1 MADTP
6 LYQRYNVDNVFNRSV
21 IAGLLYL
28 LNHKI
33 TYEQTWQDNVTEKV
47 TVPFAYNFA
56 NSKDQRFAQDN
67 YTFFGRECFSDKF
80 IDGKFDML
88 PRFAVTYTGS
98 QIDSQNIT
106 NRFVKAK
113 YQKVEDNEIQSYTAF
128 LYSIPLTMNFELE
141 GWIDNYDTAF
151 KIEQKIYETFY
162 KNQTFRVLY
171 RGMSINCCAG
181 FPESITSGEKTVS
194 YSFEQENQLKMSFN
208 ISVEAYYPS
217 FDESM
222 AIPSDKVIENIGY
235 DISHYNASTTPLDKK
250 VELKIDWI
258 SHYPDEKDQSVV
270 FATGSE
276 MEIRWTARS
285 NVSDVRSIILYY
297 ITQDD
302 GDKHIIDVPVFSGNT
317 YYWKIPPFVS
327 KIVHPNIEFIQDE
340 IEIYKKPEVVVAPDK
355 NGVVGT
361 GCFVINDPGD
371 FSHSGYIQ
379 ISCETIDEEGN
390 FEIHDGYVGEIDTD
404 GKLTKI
410 YLYSD
415 IKDKVEFNVMTED
428 PFKYEIET
436 SARKITVG
444 IAYPLDMKICD
455 EKANLL
461 II

>member
-1 MADTP
+1 MDNTP
-6 LYQRYNVDNVFNRSV
+6 LHQRYNVDNVFNRSV

-33 TYEQTWQDNVTEKV
+33 TYDQVWQDNVTERV

-56 NSKDQRFAQDN
+56 SAKDQRFAQDN

-113 YQKVEDNEIQSYTAF
+113 YQKVEDGSIESYTAF
-128 LYSIPLTMNFELE
+128 LYSIPMTLNFELE

-181 FPESITSGEKTVS
+181 FPESITTGEKTVS
-194 YSFEQENQLKMSFN
+194 YSFEQENQLKMTFN
-208 ISVEAYYPS
+208 IAVEAYYPS
-217 FDESM
+217 FDDSV
-222 AIPSDKVIENIGY
+222 AVPSDKVIEHIGA
-235 DISHYNASTTPLDKK
+235 DFNHFSSGVTPLDKK
-250 VELKIDWI
+250 VILTLDSIK
-258 SHYPDEKDQSVV
+258 HYPGEEDESNV
-270 FATGSE
+270 FAVGSE
-276 MEIRWTARS
+276 MEICWTARS
-285 NVSDVRSIILYY
+285 NVSDVWTVILYY
-297 ITQDD
+297 ITEDD
-302 GDKHIIDVPVFSGNT
+302 GDKHIIDFPTFTGNR
-317 YYWKIPPFVS
+317 YYWKIPEFVS
-327 KIVHPNIEFIQDE
+327 RIEQPNIEFIPDE
-340 IEIYKKPEVVVAPDK
+340 IQMYKKPFVVVTP
-355 NGVVGT
+355 NSEGIVGT
-361 GCFVINDPGD
+361 DCFSINDPGD
-371 FSHSGYIQ
+371 FSQSGYIQ
-379 ISCETIDEEGN
+379 ISCEMIDSDGN
-390 FEIHDGYVGEIDTD
+390 FEIHDGYVGEIDGD
-404 GKLTKI
+404 GHLGRI

-415 IKDKVEFNVMTED
+415 IKDKVEFSVMTEE
-428 PFKYEIET
+428 PFKYEIGA

-444 IAYPLDMKICD
+444 IAYPLDTKIYD
-455 EKANLL
+455 EKDNIL